1 MTRSLQQVL
10 NQIEKLEKQA
20 KALRDKEKIGVVA
33 RIREAVAHYEI
44 TPAELFGA
52 APPAKTRK
60 VRAAAAGKLPKS
72 AKKAPSVA
80 KYTDGTGRT
89 WSGVGKRPNWF
100 KDALAAGKAA
110 EDLLIKARSRRA
122 GSGSDGSAGEFNAR
136 HCWLLRRRRPHRLA
150 QRAGHAV
157 ADQKA
162 GCRFWRCIDWRQADR
177 VADAR

>member
-1 MTRSLQQVL
+1 MTKSLQQVL

-20 KALRDKEKIGVVA
+20 KALRDKEKVGVVA

-60 VRAAAAGKLPKS
+60 VRAAAKGKVSKR
-72 AKKAPSVA
+72 ATKAPSVA
-80 KYTDGTGRT
+80 KYTDGAGRT

-110 EDLLIKARSRRA
+110 EDLLIKA
-122 GSGSDGSAGEFNAR
+122 
-136 HCWLLRRRRPHRLA
+136 
-150 QRAGHAV
+150 
-157 ADQKA
+157 
-162 GCRFWRCIDWRQADR
+162 
-177 VADAR
+177 

>member
-110 EDLLIKARSRRA
+110 EDLLIKA
-122 GSGSDGSAGEFNAR
+122 
-136 HCWLLRRRRPHRLA
+136 
-150 QRAGHAV
+150 
-157 ADQKA
+157 
-162 GCRFWRCIDWRQADR
+162 
-177 VADAR
+177 

>member
-1 MTRSLQQVL
+1 MPKSLQQVL

-52 APPAKTRK
+52 ATPAKTRK
-60 VRAAAAGKLPKS
+60 VRAAATGKA
-72 AKKAPSVA
+72 AKPATKTPSVA

-100 KDALAAGKAA
+100 KDALASGKAA
-110 EDLLIKARSRRA
+110 EDLLIK
-122 GSGSDGSAGEFNAR
+122 G
-136 HCWLLRRRRPHRLA
+136 
-150 QRAGHAV
+150 
-157 ADQKA
+157 
-162 GCRFWRCIDWRQADR
+162 
-177 VADAR
+177 